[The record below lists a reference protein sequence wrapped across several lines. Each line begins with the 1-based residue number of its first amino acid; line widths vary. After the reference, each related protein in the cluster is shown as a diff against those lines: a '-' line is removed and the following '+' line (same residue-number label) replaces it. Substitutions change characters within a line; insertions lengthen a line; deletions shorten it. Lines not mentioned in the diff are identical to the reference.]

1 MLLEIADLFMEYSFL
16 REILLSLEMIAA
28 AFFFF
33 YMLQFFKGVLNRRK
47 KAEPVDW
54 MVSWTFF
61 FMGQLFLTL
70 ILIFGDYYQGIIP
83 PEIIERFY
91 IVNIAKVF
99 GLLGLIAI
107 SIQIEKVL
115 EGESYYINSTII
127 VVQNLIV

>member
-1 MLLEIADLFMEYSFL
+1 MFLEIADLFMENSFL
-16 REILLSLEMIAA
+16 REVLISLEMIAA

-33 YMLQFFKGVLNRRK
+33 YMLQFFNGMLKRK
-47 KAEPVDW
+47 KKDEPVDW
-54 MVSWTFF
+54 MVSWASF

-70 ILIFGDYYQGIIP
+70 VLIFGDYYQGIIP
-83 PEIIERFY
+83 QEIIERFY

-127 VVQNLIV
+127 TIISLYL